1 MGKNILAPA
10 ATNIWVLAASF
21 FGEKVSEMWLDLVA
35 IYPPLYTIFF
45 AESPA
50 NARKSGDWQGQQNHF
65 AALQFSQAQPF
76 R

>member
-1 MGKNILAPA
+1 MEKNILAPA

-50 NARKSGDWQGQQNHF
+50 NARKLRDYGLAKLTSIVRKIVGKTNFQ
-65 AALQFSQAQPF
+65 
-76 R
+76 